1 MKTSKASIF
10 NFLEF
15 PDFLTLFGGILGV
28 LGAMAAINHHFP
40 LAAVLLVLTVP
51 CDYFDGKI
59 ARVLGRRY
67 PEFGAALD
75 TIVDTVSF
83 GICPV
88 IFGYC
93 LGLSSLFQATILI
106 IFVGAAILRLARFTI
121 LPSSQEAFIGMPVT
135 YNNLIFPLSYL
146 VLHSAG
152 LNSLVP
158 WLFPILY
165 LASAFLMASTIRWK
179 KF

>member
-1 MKTSKASIF
+1 M
-10 NFLEF
+10 L
-15 PDFLTLFGGILGV
+15 GILGALAV
-28 LGAMAAINHHFP
+28 INHRFI
-40 LAAVLLVLTVP
+40 LAAVLLVFTVP

-59 ARVLGRRY
+59 ARARSRVY

-93 LGLSSLFQATILI
+93 LGLDSLFHLAILI
-106 IFVGAAILRLARFTI
+106 IFAGAAILRLARFTV
-121 LPSSQEAFIGMPVT
+121 LPPSQEAFTGMPVT
-135 YNNLIFPLSYL
+135 YNNLIFPISYL
-146 VLHSAG
+146 ILNFTG
-152 LNSLVP
+152 LKALVP
-158 WLFPILY
+158 FLFTILY
-165 LASAFLMASTIRWK
+165 LASAYLMASTIRWK